1 MLTLEQLNALRGI
14 KSASTPATS
23 AAPANPAAPVAS
35 AENAP
40 SSAATDTKDKPAS
53 VENKGYPDPIEIPC
67 KNYADE
73 KGHFAYI
80 DANTKQV
87 LHVNLDSGKPYSQ
100 DEVYRLSLQH
110 AVAPLSEDAQ
120 KLEWQQVI
128 NSETLFDQFGSP
140 VFTFEEI
147 QNALEKANATPP
159 QPTAENVAEDGKPK
173 KDPFGLPDPE

>member
-14 KSASTPATS
+14 KSASTAPDNNTAES
-23 AAPANPAAPVAS
+23 APSAVAAS
-35 AENAP
+35 AEG
-40 SSAATDTKDKPAS
+40 SAADKKDKSAPT
-53 VENKGYPDPIEIPC
+53 ENKGYPEPIEIPC

-87 LHVNLDSGKPYSQ
+87 SHVNLDSGKTYSQ

-110 AVAPLSEDAQ
+110 AVEPLSEDAH

-128 NSETLFDQFGSP
+128 NSETLFDRFGSP

-147 QNALEKANATPP
+147 QNALEKARTTP
-159 QPTAENVAEDGKPK
+159 QPLAENIAEGGKPK